1 MATTLGDLC
10 PELKHCRPT
19 QKKPQKPPRKGT
31 AHIIKDIYPEIESWD
46 NVMNGFRCSS
56 LKLSGREW
64 WRQASGADI
73 FCSPVVAQYRVAI
86 LAAPAVRL
94 FGAHVVA
101 LRLSLS
107 ARPPSD

>member
-46 NVMNGFRCSS
+46 NVFVTQVWFRWLRSVDQP
-56 LKLSGREW
+56 LTEPTERDERFPMFLVETIRQRMVETGEW
-64 WRQASGADI
+64 R
-73 FCSPVVAQYRVAI
+73 
-86 LAAPAVRL
+86 
-94 FGAHVVA
+94 
-101 LRLSLS
+101 
-107 ARPPSD
+107 